1 MDIQFYGA
9 NCVSI
14 SNKQVR
20 IVIDDNVEDLGG
32 KPVLKDGDIAFFT
45 GPHSDPKAKVK
56 LALDHA
62 GEYEVSEVSVYG
74 IPLKG
79 HMDDAGK
86 KDATAYKFIMDDIRV
101 LVTGHI
107 HPDLNEKELE
117 AIGIVDIM
125 IVPVG
130 GNGYTLDP
138 VGAQKVIKA
147 VEPKLVIPTHYDDSS
162 LSFPVPQQPLEQA
175 LSTMSIEP
183 KDRTDKLR
191 VKSSDL
197 TEDMQLIVLNRT

>member
-14 SNKQVR
+14 SNKRVR
-20 IVIDDNVEDLGG
+20 IVIDDNLEDLGG
-32 KPVLKDGDIAFFT
+32 KPVLKDGDIALYT
-45 GPHSDPKAKVK
+45 GPHSDPKSKVK

-74 IPLKG
+74 IPLRG
-79 HMDDAGK
+79 HMDEAGQK
-86 KDATAYKFIMDDIRV
+86 EATAYKLIMDDVRI

-107 HPDLNEKELE
+107 HPDLKEKELE
-117 AIGIVDIM
+117 AIGIVDVM

-162 LSFPVPQQPLEQA
+162 LAFPVPQQPLEQA
-175 LSTMSIEP
+175 LNSMSIEP
-183 KDRTDKLR
+183 KDTTDKLKI
-191 VKSSDL
+191 KSSDL
-197 TEDMQLIVLNRT
+197 SEDMQLIALKRS